1 MERTPRP
8 PEAKDVEHIVGGEN
22 GVTEAAAEVLNGLA
36 PEDLDLW
43 LYPFDGGWVLNGYYR
58 LTEDSEWLAYPD
70 DFPDPVEEK
79 PKPRARKKKVEEKES
94 S

>member
-1 MERTPRP
+1 M
-8 PEAKDVEHIVGGEN
+8 
-22 GVTEAAAEVLNGLA
+22 
-36 PEDLDLW
+36 
-43 LYPFDGGWVLNGYYR
+43 LNGYYR